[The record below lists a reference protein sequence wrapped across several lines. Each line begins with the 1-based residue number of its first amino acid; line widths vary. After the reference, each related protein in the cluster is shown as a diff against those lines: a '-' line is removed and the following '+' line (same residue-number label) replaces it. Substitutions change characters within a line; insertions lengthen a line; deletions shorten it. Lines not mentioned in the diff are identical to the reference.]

1 VSQLTTEER
10 QRLLELEQRLHR
22 RVVGQEEAVRAIAEA
37 VRRSRAGLGDPRRP
51 IGSFLFLGPTGVGK
65 TELARALADAMFG
78 SEDLMV
84 RFDMSEFQ
92 ERHTVSRL
100 VGAPPGYVGYDE
112 AGQLT
117 EAVRRRPYAVLLFDE
132 IEKAHP
138 DVFNI
143 LLQILDDGRL
153 TDAQGRTVDFKNAVV
168 IMTSNLGADRIQ
180 RHARS
185 DEPFEQLQEDMVEI
199 LRHSFRPEFIN
210 RIDEII
216 IFRALT
222 EEQLVDITQ
231 LLLDRLV
238 RRLRAQHIDVE
249 FSDSAVKLL
258 AREGYDPEYGARPLR
273 RTIQRLVEN
282 DLSRQVLSGEIE
294 PGDKVRVD
302 AEGDD
307 LNFDVEKGAASQEV
321 TGWSEESAATNE
333 LEPTAAR

>member
-1 VSQLTTEER
+1 
-10 QRLLELEQRLHR
+10 
-22 RVVGQEEAVRAIAEA
+22 
-37 VRRSRAGLGDPRRP
+37 
-51 IGSFLFLGPTGVGK
+51 
-65 TELARALADAMFG
+65 
-78 SEDLMV
+78 
-84 RFDMSEFQ
+84 
-92 ERHTVSRL
+92 
-100 VGAPPGYVGYDE
+100 
-112 AGQLT
+112 
-117 EAVRRRPYAVLLFDE
+117 
-132 IEKAHP
+132 
-138 DVFNI
+138 
-143 LLQILDDGRL
+143 
-153 TDAQGRTVDFKNAVV
+153 
-168 IMTSNLGADRIQ
+168 MTSNLGADRIQ

-249 FSDSAVKLL
+249 FSESAVKLL

-294 PGDKVRVD
+294 PGDKVRVHAD
-302 AEGDD
+302 GDN
-307 LNFDVEKGAASQEV
+307 LKFEVEKRAASQEV
-321 TGWSEESAATNE
+321 TGWPEESAATNE